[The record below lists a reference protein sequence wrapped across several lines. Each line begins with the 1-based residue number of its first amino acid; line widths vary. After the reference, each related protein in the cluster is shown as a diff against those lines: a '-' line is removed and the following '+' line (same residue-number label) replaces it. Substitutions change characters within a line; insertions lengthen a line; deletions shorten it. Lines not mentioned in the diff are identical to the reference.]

1 MTGEGACPYN
11 SLYWHFI
18 DRHKDLLSSNPRMG
32 LILGGWRKRSDDD
45 REVVLNWAERTL
57 EQIEA
62 L

>member
-1 MTGEGACPYN
+1 
-11 SLYWHFI
+11 
-18 DRHKDLLSSNPRMG
+18 MG

-45 REVVLNWAERTL
+45 REVVLNWADRTL